1 MKDIKF
7 RTIEK
12 HEIDLRVGATKKEDL
27 IDEKTNKP
35 VTDKNGNVKKV
46 VVGFQLLAYK
56 DARVD
61 ADILDSTV
69 GAFNWVCKYYQ
80 VKNTL
85 MCSVGININYD
96 DPTKEPYFIYKDDA
110 GDESNEEAIKGE
122 ARDSFKRACFR
133 WNVCRTNL
141 YNFPFIWINVTKEN
155 TPYSRY
161 IVDEVE
167 FDTKGYPTKVVV
179 INEKTRQVVYSYG
192 VKGNQ
197 ALNEPKTPK
206 ESHSNFDN
214 KSNVSMK
221 ELNASVKSM
230 EDYEN
235 DYNDPLSDNSDMAY
249 VKEYYNKLSEE
260 RKQKFEIWLFTTVQE
275 TKVEKSIF

>member
-1 MKDIKF
+1 MKEIKF
-7 RTIEK
+7 RNIEK
-12 HEIDLRVGATKKEDL
+12 HEIDLRVGSTKRE
-27 IDEKTNKP
+27 
-35 VTDKNGNVKKV
+35 DKNNKNSP

-61 ADILDSTV
+61 ADILDETV

-96 DPTKEPYFIYKDDA
+96 EPTKEPYFIFKDDA

-122 ARDSFKRACFR
+122 ASDSFKRACFR

-155 TPYSRY
+155 TPFSHY

-167 FDTKGYPTKVVV
+167 FDKKGYPTKVVV
-179 INEKTRQVVYSYG
+179 INEKTKQVAYSYG
-192 VKGNQ
+192 VNAKVPPQ
-197 ALNEPKTPK
+197 AQK
-206 ESHSNFDN
+206 EQKNTIPSNDLDK

-221 ELNASVKSM
+221 ELNASVNSM
-230 EDYEN
+230 EEYVS
-235 DYNDPLSDNSDMAY
+235 PLDSDDITYIKN
-249 VKEYYNKLSEE
+249 YYNNLSNE
-260 RKQKFEIWLFTTVQE
+260 RKEKFEIWLFTTVQE
-275 TKVEKSIF
+275 TKIDRLDETKAKKVANELRARG

>member
-1 MKDIKF
+1 MKEIKF
-7 RTIEK
+7 RNIEK
-12 HEIDLRVGATKKEDL
+12 HEIDLRVGSTKRE
-27 IDEKTNKP
+27 
-35 VTDKNGNVKKV
+35 DKNNKNSP

-61 ADILDSTV
+61 ADILDETV

-96 DPTKEPYFIYKDDA
+96 EPTKEPYFIFKDDA

-122 ARDSFKRACFR
+122 ASDSFKRACFR

-155 TPYSRY
+155 TPFSHY

-167 FDTKGYPTKVVV
+167 FDKKGYPTKVVV
-179 INEKTRQVVYSYG
+179 INEKTKQVAYSYG
-192 VKGNQ
+192 VNAKVPPQ
-197 ALNEPKTPK
+197 AQK
-206 ESHSNFDN
+206 EQKNTIPSNDLD
-214 KSNVSMK
+214 KKPNVSMK
-221 ELNASVKSM
+221 EINASVNSM
-230 EDYEN
+230 EEYVS
-235 DYNDPLSDNSDMAY
+235 PLDSDDITYIKN
-249 VKEYYNKLSEE
+249 YYNNLSNE
-260 RKQKFEIWLFTTVQE
+260 RKEKFEIWLFTTVQE
-275 TKVEKSIF
+275 TKIDRLDETKAKKVANELRARG

>member
-1 MKDIKF
+1 MKEIKF
-7 RTIEK
+7 RNIEK
-12 HEIDLRVGATKKEDL
+12 HEIDLRVGSTKRE
-27 IDEKTNKP
+27 
-35 VTDKNGNVKKV
+35 DKNNKNSP

-61 ADILDSTV
+61 ADILDETV

-96 DPTKEPYFIYKDDA
+96 EPTKEPYFIFKDDA

-122 ARDSFKRACFR
+122 ASDSFKRACFR

-155 TPYSRY
+155 TPFSHY

-167 FDTKGYPTKVVV
+167 FDKKGYPTKVVV
-179 INEKTRQVVYSYG
+179 INEKTKQVAYSYG
-192 VKGNQ
+192 VNAKVQPQ
-197 ALNEPKTPK
+197 AQK
-206 ESHSNFDN
+206 EQKNTIPSNDLDK

-221 ELNASVKSM
+221 ELNASVNSM
-230 EDYEN
+230 EEYVS
-235 DYNDPLSDNSDMAY
+235 PLDSDDITYIKN
-249 VKEYYNKLSEE
+249 YYNNLSNE
-260 RKQKFEIWLFTTVQE
+260 RKEKFEIWLFTTVQE
-275 TKVEKSIF
+275 TKIDRLDETKAKKVANELRARG